1 MRFYLVYAGAKFTPP
16 SYSKPVPLPTY
27 TQSEKYEK
35 EGVLEMEMREEP
47 ELEDLSQRPHR
58 VVLIGSGSPE
68 SDVGTCCEFTFFFIS
83 MPSHRLGRGNI
94 L

>member
-1 MRFYLVYAGAKFTPP
+1 MFYLACVGAKFTPP
-16 SYSKPVPLPTY
+16 SYSKPMPLPTY

-47 ELEDLSQRPHR
+47 ELEDLSQQRPHR
-58 VVLIGSGSPE
+58 VILVGSGSSE

-83 MPSHRLGRGNI
+83 MPSAQI
-94 L
+94 LSV